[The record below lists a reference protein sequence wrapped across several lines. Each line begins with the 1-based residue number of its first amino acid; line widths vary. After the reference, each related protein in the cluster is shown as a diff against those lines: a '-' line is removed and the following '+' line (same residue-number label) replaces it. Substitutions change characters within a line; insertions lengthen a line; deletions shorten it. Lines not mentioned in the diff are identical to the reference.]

1 MNGCSWLEIAEGRPQ
16 FQRKIIVNWIHTMKK
31 NIYTIDN
38 AIDILCKLNLY
49 Y

>member
-16 FQRKIIVNWIHTMKK
+16 FQRKKVIVNWIHTMKK

-38 AIDILCKLNLY
+38 AIDILYVN
-49 Y
+49 

>member
-16 FQRKIIVNWIHTMKK
+16 FQRKSNSAIVNWIHTMKK

-38 AIDILCKLNLY
+38 AIDILYVN
-49 Y
+49 